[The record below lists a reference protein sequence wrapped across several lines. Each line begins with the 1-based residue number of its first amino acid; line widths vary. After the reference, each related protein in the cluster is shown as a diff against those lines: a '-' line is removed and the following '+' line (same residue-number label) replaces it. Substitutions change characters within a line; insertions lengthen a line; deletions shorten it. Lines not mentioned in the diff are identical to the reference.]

1 MSCGVLYT
9 TFEGWNTWNVG
20 GRGIVEYVLRANQQ
34 FLRMR
39 LRWSGGRCTFYA
51 EEEEEETFAFRHHT
65 KGPKEYCRLPDM
77 TMQVRSASGG
87 SPYR

>member
-9 TFEGWNTWNVG
+9 TFQGWNAG
-20 GRGIVEYVLRANQQ
+20 GLVEYVLCSPHQQ

-39 LRWSGGRCTFYA
+39 LRWNGGRCTFYA
-51 EEEEEETFAFRHHT
+51 EEETLAFRHHT
-65 KGPKEYCRLPDM
+65 KGPKAYCRLTDM
-77 TMQVRSASGG
+77 TMQVWSASGG

>member
-9 TFEGWNTWNVG
+9 TFEGWNVG

-51 EEEEEETFAFRHHT
+51 EEETLAFRHHT
-65 KGPKEYCRLPDM
+65 KGPKAYCRLTDM

>member
-9 TFEGWNTWNVG
+9 TFEGWNVG
-20 GRGIVEYVLRANQQ
+20 GRGIVEFVLRANQQ

-51 EEEEEETFAFRHHT
+51 EEEVRTEEETFAFRHHT
-65 KGPKEYCRLPDM
+65 KGPKAYC
-77 TMQVRSASGG
+77 SAD
-87 SPYR
+87 